1 MAKHNKVQGRTMAN
15 DKHSAPAIVTPAT
28 TAPATAAPVTTA
40 STGAPEAITVPLTSI
55 HVDYSWNCRAERRVQ
70 DMADTESSGFEGFGA
85 GIRSSGQLTPVI
97 LRNTHGTTLAGT
109 KTDKAYELVV
119 GFRRMRAITIL
130 NEKNEAER
138 AKAENRNNVPNLP
151 NGHIL
156 AQVKDIPNVTAARIL
171 NGQENTQRK
180 NLGAPDLVYLTR
192 DLSRAGLT
200 QTAIGEALGITQG
213 WVSKLLQI
221 AALPPAVVDN
231 WRDGSPVPPVSIK
244 EGTFG
249 LSRED
254 AKTQKELTEPE
265 MRELAKLKSSP
276 EEITA
281 RYIRLVKPAVAQGD
295 GGGTPAPK
303 DKVKEEIC
311 YIAGLMGC
319 MVRAGV
325 LDSGSLD
332 WTRVIGPRKKGYPID
347 CGKDDTQG
355 RLLELGDA
363 ASDAYEREV
372 IKGAKGAESLPVR
385 ASN

>member
-1 MAKHNKVQGRTMAN
+1 MAKHNKVGRTMAN
-15 DKHSAPAIVTPAT
+15 DKNSTPAIVAPAT
-28 TAPATAAPVTTA
+28 TAPTATAFVTTA
-40 STGAPEAITVPLTSI
+40 STGAPEAITVPLTNI

-85 GIRSSGQLTPVI
+85 SIRSSGQLTPVI
-97 LRNTHGTTLAGT
+97 LRNTHGTTLAGQ

-130 NEKNEAER
+130 NEKNEAEK
-138 AKAENRNNVPNLP
+138 AKAENRNNVPNIP
-151 NGHIL
+151 NGYIL

-171 NGQENTQRK
+171 NGQENTHRK

-213 WVSKLLQI
+213 WVSRLLKV
-221 AALPPAVVDN
+221 ASLPPVIVDN
-231 WRDGSPVPPVSIK
+231 WRDGSPIPPVSIK

-249 LSRED
+249 ITREE

-265 MRELAKLKSSP
+265 IRQLAELKGSP
-276 EEITA
+276 EEIIA
-281 RYIRLVKPAVAQGD
+281 RYVRLVKPAVSQGD

-303 DKVKEEIC
+303 DKVKEEIS
-311 YIAGLMGC
+311 YIAALVGC

-332 WTRVIGPRKKGYPID
+332 WTRVIGPRRKDYPID
-347 CGKDDTQG
+347 CGKDDSQE
-355 RLLELGDA
+355 RLCELADA
-363 ASDAYEREV
+363 ASEAYEREV
-372 IKGAKGAESLPVR
+372 VKGAKGK